1 MLNKRHVLKMGLLQN
16 NHRFLR
22 TFVCSAYS
30 QSVAPSGSVRGYTMG
45 RVATSARLLARAM
58 GFVLALGLGVTQV
71 GAEEIMQT
79 TEVQSQS
86 EAQVKSPVLSEVVVS
101 GQSVGKGLFRYFLW
115 RVYEAELIAPNG
127 QWAYPTGYEKPFALK
142 LTYLRDLS
150 GVAIA
155 ERTLDEMRTQG
166 FKDEVLMQQWF
177 DQIKNIFPDV
187 SDGVSLIGVHVP
199 GLGAHFFRGDTYI
212 DTVEDPRFSRQFFD
226 IWLSDKTTGPEL
238 RTQLLGL

>member
-1 MLNKRHVLKMGLLQN
+1 MLNRFQAVYTLL
-16 NHRFLR
+16 
-22 TFVCSAYS
+22 
-30 QSVAPSGSVRGYTMG
+30 P
-45 RVATSARLLARAM
+45 SARLLCM
-58 GFVLALGLGVTQV
+58 WMVGIGLGLGGFSVHAQTEN
-71 GAEEIMQT
+71 AEQGGGSLMAS
-79 TEVQSQS
+79 EVKAS
-86 EAQVKSPVLSEVVVS
+86 EPVLAEVVPQ

-127 QWAYPTGYEKPFALK
+127 QWQYPAGYEEPFALR

-166 FKDEVLMQQWF
+166 FKDEALMQKWF
-177 DQIKNIFPDV
+177 DQIKEIFPDV
-187 SDGVSLIGVHVP
+187 SDGVSLVGVHVP
-199 GLGAHFFRGDTYI
+199 GVGAHFFRGETYL

-238 RTQLLGL
+238 RVQLLGLD